1 MKSLKINNHTVYGL
15 MESLVASG
23 YPMLTE
29 VPVEIRKATDDDVV
43 RCMKLGKVPT
53 GTGHDN
59 FLKGIDVH
67 FDVVYPV
74 YWSPQFQRYN
84 FQDIISSQSAM
95 HRITKMDL
103 NECTNDFVFPD
114 FIAKL
119 QKWVDVYNSMVEN
132 KIPVTRVYSKT
143 EESIDIITHK
153 FPVEIKPEGLSIY
166 DEESIAISLNELV
179 GEETVSF
186 VEYTKYD
193 IFMRIISNVPQ
204 GLTKT
209 MRVKASYLQLKTMY
223 QQRANHKLKD
233 DWGVFCK
240 WIETLPLF
248 KELCLQDKEE
258 NKA

>member
-1 MKSLKINNHTVYGL
+1 MKSLKINNHIVYGL
-15 MESLVASG
+15 FESLVASG
-23 YPMLTE
+23 YPMLADVPTE
-29 VPVEIRKATDDDVV
+29 LRGATDDDVV
-43 RCMKLGKVPT
+43 RCIKLGQVPT

-103 NECTNDFVFPD
+103 NECTNDYVFPD
-114 FIAKL
+114 LIDKL
-119 QKWVDVYNSMVEN
+119 KQWVDIYNDMVSS
-132 KIPVTRVYSKT
+132 KTPVVRVYSTVK
-143 EESIDIITHK
+143 ESLDIVTWASPI
-153 FPVEIKPEGLSIY
+153 EIKPEGLSIY
-166 DEESIAISLNELV
+166 DDEAISSELNSLIGDES
-179 GEETVSF
+179 VSF
-186 VEYTKYD
+186 VEYNKYD
-193 IFMRIISNVPQ
+193 IFMRIISNAPQ

-248 KELCLQDKEE
+248 KELCLKPKVE
-258 NKA
+258 NQA